1 MRQKLSSKTSL
12 AAETWRHCAALLLL
26 LSFSFPSQEVSAHP
40 HIPDSGNFKLQF
52 QSAEFQQ
59 DQQTEYALR
68 AESTIEALVNDVNR
82 EIAMTRDVTI
92 VFASWDLPGRPNAVW
107 DSDNSQIVIG
117 YSLVSSVMDVV
128 GRNFDSWNPIAE
140 QIVMHE
146 IAHALFEINRM
157 PNYDDENEELLA
169 DSLAFFYLSA
179 YYPEDHFKKV
189 ARYYESRPRSENLGQ
204 FSEHL
209 PDENRA
215 GMYRCWSEG
224 YLHWRNDRSSQCADA
239 FENLRLVW
247 EERLENAWNDN
258 FH

>member
-1 MRQKLSSKTSL
+1 MRHQFNSKTSL
-12 AAETWRHCAALLLL
+12 AAATCRRCAALLLL
-26 LSFSFPSQEVSAHP
+26 LSSSIPTQEISAHP
-40 HIPDSGNFKLQF
+40 HFSDSGDFKLQF
-52 QSAEFQQ
+52 HSAVSRQ

-68 AESTIEALVNDVNR
+68 AESTIESLINDVNKK
-82 EIAMTRDVTI
+82 IGLTRNVTI
-92 VFASWDLPGRPNAVW
+92 VFAPWELPGRPNAVW

-117 YSLVSSVMDVV
+117 YSLVGSVMEVV
-128 GRNFDSWNPIAE
+128 GMDFDSWNPIAE

-157 PNYDDENEELLA
+157 PNFDDENEELLA

-189 ARYYESRPRSENLGQ
+189 ARYYESRPRSENLGRI
-204 FSEHL
+204 SEHL

-224 YLHWRNDRSSQCADA
+224 YLHWRYDHPSQCADD

-247 EERLENAWNDN
+247 EERLHDAWK
-258 FH
+258 